1 MHYKYNSIF
10 FLIFLSKVILSFANS
25 KTKYNSTKDTF
36 SPNIVAVPFKT
47 YYKNISDKTKT
58 KFSSLDYLNKIHSSK
73 IYVKLETISNQILNT
88 FVNIYDTE
96 FYLDDYF
103 NDLGNEQCPYS
114 SQLSSSYNLC
124 EKKIY
129 LYEHDY
135 NIDNSICAKDSFKFY
150 KDASL
155 KEYELIPIKFQHFVD
170 KYKNV
175 TFSCGKTGLKIPS
188 YNTNAKD
195 NLISQIHSQI
205 DNVDLSFTFKYN
217 NNESI
222 KNINELNDGL
232 FIVGIQSYE
241 KKKNTDMYSIYI
253 SQINYGKNDGWKF
266 DIYNIYIGNNYFDFD
281 ELDIEINYEIDGI
294 GITYD
299 FYEKLNEYFFNTYY
313 HNDICVNEK
322 INFEKNI
329 IIYCHKDKFKQKDIE
344 NFPTINFFKN
354 QINYNFSFT
363 GNDLFQEIDDKIFF
377 KMVTNTEFYQ
387 KDIIFGKLF
396 LKKYQ
401 VIFNSD
407 YKSLSFYKI
416 NNNNNIMK
424 NNFGNNTINFSA
436 NKKGKILTSIL
447 YVFIGILILIF
458 GIFLGRKFCNIKR
471 RIHANELEDNNY
483 VYEPKNSKEKNNK
496 ESLLM
501 DI

>member
-1 MHYKYNSIF
+1 
-10 FLIFLSKVILSFANS
+10 
-25 KTKYNSTKDTF
+25 
-36 SPNIVAVPFKT
+36 
-47 YYKNISDKTKT
+47 
-58 KFSSLDYLNKIHSSK
+58 
-73 IYVKLETISNQILNT
+73 
-88 FVNIYDTE
+88 
-96 FYLDDYF
+96 
-103 NDLGNEQCPYS
+103 
-114 SQLSSSYNLC
+114 
-124 EKKIY
+124 
-129 LYEHDY
+129 
-135 NIDNSICAKDSFKFY
+135 
-150 KDASL
+150 
-155 KEYELIPIKFQHFVD
+155 
-170 KYKNV
+170 
-175 TFSCGKTGLKIPS
+175 
-188 YNTNAKD
+188 
-195 NLISQIHSQI
+195 
-205 DNVDLSFTFKYN
+205 
-217 NNESI
+217 
-222 KNINELNDGL
+222 
-232 FIVGIQSYE
+232 
-241 KKKNTDMYSIYI
+241 MYSIYI